1 MSTARILVQDVPK
14 HLNEAT
20 EYFDPEYYSSEITL
34 LKDQQNNPT
43 SLFWVSDEMAA
54 IAVDAAQAEDFPLI
68 ESTNNL
74 PRWGEGAS
82 ALVLFERGT
91 GIEILDFS
99 AGLPTDDDEEEADT
113 MVAVGFLRIQ
123 QTVYVIV
130 SYSPKTGD
138 NYYQVDRV
146 IELERFAA
154 GFKGAALLLQATFLL
169 MGDSSITQETT
180 QTVKGKSRRK
190 HGKRYDIYPDSQVRS
205 VRVTSRLI
213 QESTPAMALKDQ
225 VPADQRQRS
234 PLSHQVLVR
243 GHWRNVPYGQ
253 GRALRRH
260 QWIMPYVKGPEGAP
274 LVNRPLVKTWR

>member
-14 HLNEAT
+14 HLHEAT
-20 EYFDPEYYSSEITL
+20 EHFATEHYSPEIAL

-54 IAVDAAQAEDFPLI
+54 IAVDAAQADDFPLI
-68 ESTNNL
+68 ESTNTL
-74 PRWGEGAS
+74 PRWSEGAS
-82 ALVLFERGT
+82 ALVLFEKGT

-113 MVAVGFLRIQ
+113 MVAIGFLRIQ

-130 SYSPKTGD
+130 SYSPKTDD
-138 NYYQVDRV
+138 NYYQVDQV
-146 IELERFAA
+146 FELERFAA

-169 MGDSSITQETT
+169 MGDSSITQATT

-213 QESTPAMALKDQ
+213 QESTPAMVLENQ
-225 VPADQRQRS
+225 GSADQRTRS
-234 PLSHQVLVR
+234 PLRHQVLVR

-274 LVNRPLVKTWR
+274 VVNRPLVKTWR

>member
-1 MSTARILVQDVPK
+1 M
-14 HLNEAT
+14 
-20 EYFDPEYYSSEITL
+20 
-34 LKDQQNNPT
+34 
-43 SLFWVSDEMAA
+43 
-54 IAVDAAQAEDFPLI
+54 
-68 ESTNNL
+68 
-74 PRWGEGAS
+74 
-82 ALVLFERGT
+82 VLFEKGT

-99 AGLPTDDDEEEADT
+99 AGLPTDDDEEEPDT
-113 MVAVGFLRIQ
+113 LVAIGFLRIQ

-130 SYSPKTGD
+130 SYSPKTDD

-146 IELERFAA
+146 IELEQFAA

-169 MGDSSITQETT
+169 MGDSSITEATT
-180 QTVKGKSRRK
+180 QKVKGKSRRK
-190 HGKRYDIYPDSQVRS
+190 HGKRYDIYPASQVRS

-213 QESTPAMALKDQ
+213 QESTPAVVLENQ
-225 VPADQRQRS
+225 VPANQRTRS

>member
-14 HLNEAT
+14 HLHEAT
-20 EYFDPEYYSSEITL
+20 EYFDPEYYSSEIAL

-43 SLFWVSDEMAA
+43 NLFWVSDDMAA

-74 PRWGEGAS
+74 PRWSEGAS
-82 ALVLFERGT
+82 ALVLFEKGT

-99 AGLPTDDDEEEADT
+99 AGLPTDDDEEEPDT
-113 MVAVGFLRIQ
+113 MVAIGFLRIQ

-138 NYYQVDRV
+138 NYHQVDQV

-169 MGDSSITQETT
+169 MGDSSITQATT
-180 QTVKGKSRRK
+180 QKVKGKSRRK
-190 HGKRYDIYPDSQVRS
+190 HGKRYDIYPAAQVRS

-213 QESTPAMALKDQ
+213 QESTPAVALEDE
-225 VPADQRQRS
+225 VPAGQRQRS
-234 PLSHQVLVR
+234 PLGHQVLVR

>member
-14 HLNEAT
+14 HLHEAT
-20 EYFDPEYYSSEITL
+20 EYFDPEYYSPEIAL

-54 IAVDAAQAEDFPLI
+54 IAVDAAQADDFPLI

-99 AGLPTDDDEEEADT
+99 AGLPTDDNEEEADT

-146 IELERFAA
+146 IELEQFAA

-190 HGKRYDIYPDSQVRS
+190 HGKRYDIYPGAQVRS

-213 QESTPAMALKDQ
+213 QESTPAMALEDQ

-234 PLSHQVLVR
+234 PLRHQVLVR

-274 LVNRPLVKTWR
+274 LVNRPVVKTWR

>member
-14 HLNEAT
+14 HLHEAT
-20 EYFDPEYYSSEITL
+20 EYFDPEYYSSEIAL

-43 SLFWVSDEMAA
+43 SLFWVSDEMTA

-138 NYYQVDRV
+138 NYYQVDQV

-190 HGKRYDIYPDSQVRS
+190 HGKRYDIYPAAQVRS

-213 QESTPAMALKDQ
+213 QESTPAAVLEDEG
-225 VPADQRQRS
+225 AAGQRQRS

>member
-1 MSTARILVQDVPK
+1 MSAARILVHDVPK
-14 HLNEAT
+14 HLHEST
-20 EYFDPEYYSSEITL
+20 EYFDPEHPALAL

-68 ESTNNL
+68 ESTNTL

-82 ALVLFERGT
+82 ALVLFEKGT

-99 AGLPTDDDEEEADT
+99 AGLPTDDDEEPDT
-113 MVAVGFLRIQ
+113 MVAIG
-123 QTVYVIV
+123 IV
-130 SYSPKTGD
+130 SYSPETGD
-138 NYYQVDRV
+138 NYYQVDQV
-146 IELERFAA
+146 IELEQFAA

-169 MGDSSITQETT
+169 MGDSSITEATT
-180 QTVKGKSRRK
+180 QTVKGKTRRK
-190 HGKRYDIYPDSQVRS
+190 HGKRYDIYPAAQVRS

-213 QESTPAMALKDQ
+213 QESTPAAVLEDE
-225 VPADQRQRS
+225 VPADQRTRS

>member
-1 MSTARILVQDVPK
+1 MGSPGEREPNPPDDGTARTPRRARRGLPPK
-14 HLNEAT
+14 
-20 EYFDPEYYSSEITL
+20 PRR
-34 LKDQQNNPT
+34 K
-43 SLFWVSDEMAA
+43 
-54 IAVDAAQAEDFPLI
+54 
-68 ESTNNL
+68 L
-74 PRWGEGAS
+74 PRQRTGNPDSGV
-82 ALVLFERGT
+82 ALLFEKGT

-99 AGLPTDDDEEEADT
+99 AGLPTDDDEEEPDT
-113 MVAVGFLRIQ
+113 LVAIGFLRIQ

-130 SYSPKTGD
+130 SYSPKTDD

-146 IELERFAA
+146 IELEQFAA

-169 MGDSSITQETT
+169 MGDSSITEATT
-180 QTVKGKSRRK
+180 QKVKGKSRRK

-213 QESTPAMALKDQ
+213 QESTPAVVLENQ
-225 VPADQRQRS
+225 VPANQRTRS

-260 QWIMPYVKGPEGAP
+260 QRIMPYVKGPEGAP
-274 LVNRPLVKTWR
+274 LVNRPLVKTCR

>member
-1 MSTARILVQDVPK
+1 MSTARILVHDVPK
-14 HLNEAT
+14 HLHEAT
-20 EYFDPEYYSSEITL
+20 EYFDPEHPALAL

-43 SLFWVSDEMAA
+43 NLFWVSDEMAA

-99 AGLPTDDDEEEADT
+99 AGLPTDDDEEPDT
-113 MVAVGFLRIQ
+113 LVAIGFLRIQ

-130 SYSPKTGD
+130 SYSPETGD
-138 NYYQVDRV
+138 NYYQVDQV

-169 MGDSSITQETT
+169 MGDSSISQATT
-180 QTVKGKSRRK
+180 QAVKGKSRRK
-190 HGKRYDIYPDSQVRS
+190 HGKRYDIYPGAQVRS

-213 QESTPAMALKDQ
+213 QESTPAVMLEDQ
-225 VPADQRQRS
+225 EPADQRQRS

>member
-1 MSTARILVQDVPK
+1 MSTARILVHDVPK
-14 HLNEAT
+14 HLYEAT
-20 EYFDPEYYSSEITL
+20 KHFDPEHYSPALAL

-43 SLFWVSDEMAA
+43 NLFWVSDEMAA
-54 IAVDAAQAEDFPLI
+54 IAVEAAQADDFPLI

-82 ALVLFERGT
+82 ALVLFEKGT

-146 IELERFAA
+146 IELEQFAA

-234 PLSHQVLVR
+234 PLGHQVLVR

>member
-14 HLNEAT
+14 HLHEAT

-138 NYYQVDRV
+138 NYYQVDQV

-190 HGKRYDIYPDSQVRS
+190 HGKRYDIYPGAQVRS

-213 QESTPAMALKDQ
+213 QESTPAMALEDQ

-260 QWIMPYVKGPEGAP
+260 QWVMPYVKGPEGAP